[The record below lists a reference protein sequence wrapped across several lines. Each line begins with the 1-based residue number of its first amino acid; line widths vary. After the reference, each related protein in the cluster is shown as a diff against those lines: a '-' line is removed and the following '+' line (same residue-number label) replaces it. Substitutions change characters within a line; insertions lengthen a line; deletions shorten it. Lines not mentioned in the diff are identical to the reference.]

1 MLLVPKAAPRFQT
14 QQYEINEFLKM
25 RSYFVYSHVYS
36 VPFLKKSIHSIL
48 LIIVFHWF
56 QHIKRNSHHSDR
68 TNTNESIFSIFVGY
82 HKTIRGFRLAI
93 QRVKKSI
100 QLADIIRLFVLRRI
114 WLNTQRYHWS
124 AVHQSDMDIKIVV
137 FIVIVLFTRL
147 AP

>member
-1 MLLVPKAAPRFQT
+1 
-14 QQYEINEFLKM
+14 M

-68 TNTNESIFSIFVGY
+68 TNTDKSVFTILVGY
-82 HKTIRGFRLAI
+82 HKTIRGFRLTI

-100 QLADIIRLFVLRRI
+100 QLSDIIRLFVLRRI
-114 WLNTQRYHWS
+114 WLNTQWNHWS
-124 AVHQSDMDIKIVV
+124 AVYQRDMDIKIIV
-137 FIVIVLFTRL
+137 FVGIILFVNDWPQTIRKEL
-147 AP
+147 MKYHFTHI